1 LNVKFPGSKLLHEWD
16 LSVQKLPLDDL
27 LKSCQQA
34 GLTGFAEV
42 KLPQAVAMIFYY
54 LGGEVNALYREGAV
68 AYHGQAAL
76 ERLRSQTTSGE
87 EGTVSVYELPLD
99 MAHLLRGITN
109 RQRLRETL
117 RSRSELGEF
126 LNRMEKAEHTGTLE
140 VQMPLGSAM
149 LLLVR
154 GRVSNTY
161 WETSGGLTFEKGEA
175 RQKLESA
182 LDREEGQVFLSEF
195 SRDVWKTRHEV
206 QAPVRSR
213 LDRRDG
219 GGAGGGRIAPDKIAA
234 EEAELRTVIL
244 EELASQIPAL
254 IQAFVFDLL
263 TGAILARKGRGGT
276 SAIRVGLLA
285 EKVPSLAVYVR
296 DLVAA
301 EDDDNVE
308 MIELSTTKV
317 SAIVGIVAEAMEGI
331 AVLADKSQPTAL
343 VGAILGRAAR
353 SYAARLHPAR
363 GAMIQ

>member
-1 LNVKFPGSKLLHEWD
+1 VKFPGSKLLHEWD

-27 LKSCQQA
+27 LRSCQQA

-109 RQRLRETL
+109 RQKLRETL
-117 RSRSELGEF
+117 RNRSELVEF

-175 RQKLESA
+175 RQKLDLA
-182 LDREEGQVFLSEF
+182 LEREEGHVYLSEF

-213 LDRRDG
+213 LDRRE
-219 GGAGGGRIAPDKIAA
+219 GGAGAGRVAPDKIAA
-234 EEAELRTVIL
+234 EEADLRTAII
-244 EELASQIPAL
+244 EELAVQIPAL
-254 IQAFVFDLL
+254 IQTFVFDLL
-263 TGAILARKGRGGT
+263 TGVILARKGRGGT
-276 SAIRVGLLA
+276 SAIRVGILA
-285 EKVPSLAVYVR
+285 EKVPALAVYVR

-317 SAIVGIVAEAMEGI
+317 SAMVGIVPEAMEGI

-343 VGAILGRAAR
+343 LGAILSRAVR
-353 SYAARLHPAR
+353 SYSARLHPAR
-363 GAMIQ
+363 GVMIQ